1 MNLNSQHSAQR
12 LGYLGLLPFLALAMG
27 GLLDIYGEQAI
38 TLFIQYSAI
47 ILGFLGGVHWGMAM
61 RTGEAESRRLGWGVV
76 PALIGFTALVLSY
89 WLSELVILSILA
101 LMHLFWLNYEKRHL
115 GHLLWYLELRS
126 RLTFTAVALHIILI
140 IISI

>member
-12 LGYLGLLPFLALAMG
+12 LGYLGLLPFLILAVA
-27 GLLDIYGEQAI
+27 GLLDIYGARATE
-38 TLFIQYSAI
+38 LFIQYSAV

-76 PALIGFTALVLSY
+76 PALVGFIALLLSY
-89 WLSELVILSILA
+89 WLSVLAVLTILT

-115 GHLLWYLELRS
+115 SQLIWYLELRS
-126 RLTFTAVALHIILI
+126 RLTFTVVALHIILI

>member
-12 LGYLGLLPFLALAMG
+12 LGYLGLLPFLVLAIG
-27 GLLDIYGEQAI
+27 GLLDVYGERSVE
-38 TLFIQYSAI
+38 LFIQYSAV

-61 RTGEAESRRLGWGVV
+61 RTGEAESRRLGWGIV
-76 PALIGFTALVLSY
+76 PALVGFIALLLSY
-89 WLSELVILSILA
+89 WLSVLAVLSILA

-115 GHLLWYLELRS
+115 PHLLWYLELRS
-126 RLTFTAVALHIILI
+126 RLTFTVVALHIILI